1 MEATRQD
8 WKRRLRRDYRSV
20 GSLSSGAKGLQDHPT
35 VKPTEMLQEALI
47 DLTHRE
53 EFVLEPFGG
62 SESTLIA
69 CEKIGRV
76 CRRIELCC

>member
-1 MEATRQD
+1 
-8 WKRRLRRDYRSV
+8 
-20 GSLSSGAKGLQDHPT
+20 
-35 VKPTEMLQEALI
+35 MLQEALI